1 MIAVETLRE
10 VYAFWFEETLR
21 KGYNRHRAWSIIG
34 MRIHEML
41 KHAYHYNVKT
51 PFLEDPEVLSK
62 LKLFWIRNSDSKHR
76 NYNSQCLEAL

>member
-1 MIAVETLRE
+1 M
-10 VYAFWFEETLR
+10 
-21 KGYNRHRAWSIIG
+21 K
-34 MRIHEML
+34 IHEML